1 MTESIRTLIFVGV
14 AALVGLVAFFVRPRA
29 VMEKPGAQVGQVL
42 FEKFT
47 NAQDAKSL
55 EITTFDDKT
64 ADFRTFEVA
73 QKNGRWVIPSHADYP
88 ADGAK
93 QLTDAATGLLN
104 LEALG
109 IASES
114 ASDHVLYGVVE
125 PSPEKLKVGD
135 QGVGTLVDIKDAKGN
150 DLLRLIIGKAV
161 QGAEGQ
167 HFVRKPGQ
175 EPVYVCNVDLTKLPV
190 DFDKWIEKD
199 LLQLNPL
206 DIAKVTIKDYSIIPD
221 TSGMYFSPRMDAI
234 VDWNGEAGTWSLEK
248 LDLYDEKSKPHP
260 AGLGEQEVLNDQTLN
275 DMKTALD
282 DLKIADVT
290 RKPKG
295 LGADLKVSSE
305 FGKNE
310 ENIRSLAR
318 IGFMPVSRA
327 GNKLD
332 IVSSNGEV
340 QVEMKDGVQY
350 ILRFGNVE
358 GAQEGSDEG
367 KLNRYLFVTAQVA
380 PDTLKL
386 PMLEEEPAGP
396 DQPQPTKPA
405 KDDVSQSGGC
415 DDEPAAE
422 DKAKPAA
429 DAKAADA
436 KPAADAKAAD
446 TKPVAEDKEPV
457 PPAKATKSK
466 PAKPAAAPDPGQLE
480 RDRIRTAN
488 QRKMDDYHEK
498 LKKAQAHVDEL
509 NARFA
514 DWYYVISEDVYKK
527 VHLTRSDIIKESADA
542 KDEGFGPDAFR
553 KLEDEGI
560 ELPLPKPSGN
570 APAPFGG
577 FQN

>member
-1 MTESIRTLIFVGV
+1 MTESIRTLTFVGV
-14 AALVGLVAFFVRPRA
+14 AALVGLIAFIVRPRP
-29 VMEKPGAQVGQVL
+29 VMEDPGARVGQVL

-47 NAQDAKSL
+47 NPQDAKSL

-64 ADFRTFEVA
+64 AALRTFKVA
-73 QKNGRWVIPSHADYP
+73 QENGRWVIPSHSNYP
-88 ADGAK
+88 ADAEK

-104 LEALG
+104 LQALG

-114 ASDHVLYGVVE
+114 ASDHKLYGVVE

-135 QGVGTLVDIKDAKGN
+135 QGVGTLVDIKDAKGG
-150 DLLRLIIGKAV
+150 DLLRLIVGKAV

-175 EPVYVCNVDLTKLPV
+175 EPVYVCKIDLAKLPV
-190 DFDKWIEKD
+190 EFDKWIEKD
-199 LLQLNPL
+199 LLKLNPL
-206 DIAKVTIKDYSIIPD
+206 DIAQVTIKDYSIIPD
-221 TSGMYFSPRMDAI
+221 ASGLYYSPRMDAT
-234 VDWNGEAGTWSLEK
+234 VDWNGEGGTWSLEK
-248 LDLYDEKSKPHP
+248 LLVYDEKSKPHP
-260 AGLGEQEVLNDQTLN
+260 AGLGEQEVLNDQKLN
-275 DMKTALD
+275 DLKTALD
-282 DLKIADVT
+282 DLKIANVT

-310 ENIRSLAR
+310 ENLRSLAR
-318 IGFMPVSRA
+318 LGFMPVPGA

-350 ILRFGNVE
+350 ILRFGNVQ
-358 GAQEGSDEG
+358 GAQEGSEDG
-367 KLNRYLFVTAQVA
+367 KLNRYLFVTAQVS
-380 PDTLKL
+380 PETLKL
-386 PMLEEEPAGP
+386 PVLEEEPAGP
-396 DQPQPTKPA
+396 EQPAPA
-405 KDDVSQSGGC
+405 KDAAAKDAPEKSSGC
-415 DDEPAAE
+415 EDE
-422 DKAKPAA
+422 PAA
-429 DAKAADA
+429 DAKAD
-436 KPAADAKAAD
+436 DAKAAD
-446 TKPVAEDKEPV
+446 DKPETA
-457 PPAKATKSK
+457 PPAKAAEGK
-466 PAKPAAAPDPGQLE
+466 PAKPAAPPALDPAQQE
-480 RDRIRTAN
+480 RDRIRKDN

-498 LKKAQAHVDEL
+498 LKKAQTHVEEL

-553 KLEDEGI
+553 KLESEGI
-560 ELPLPKPSGN
+560 ELPKPK
-570 APAPFGG
+570 APANTPSPFGG